1 MRYLLCDV
9 LCEDDVCDVLC
20 EDDDR
25 SSVSV
30 QKVASVMFEN
40 EIVLPHM
47 SGVVSLGARG
57 FTSERH
63 YTKLITE
70 ATHTDYSCGA
80 LIISWEVHFL
90 FCFSRRWR

>member
-1 MRYLLCDV
+1 MSVTQCMLAENGCYRSKKKVRYLLC
-9 LCEDDVCDVLC
+9 EMLC

-25 SSVSV
+25 SSMSV

-47 SGVVSLGARG
+47 SVVVSLGARG

-63 YTKLITE
+63 YTKLIT
-70 ATHTDYSCGA
+70 Y
-80 LIISWEVHFL
+80 
-90 FCFSRRWR
+90 